1 MCVQLSYSFNFM
13 VMSSSLFL
21 GQGGMGRGL
30 GYSGWGVE
38 GGVATKNGGNPTI
51 PISTCLRSDHCPSV
65 LSKNT
70 CNSVTAG
77 FNLDLLTYH
86 QHYQQDETVKEK
98 DIFHY
103 VQCRI
108 YIIYRFN
115 QPIRL
120 EAFGYHASHNNIMYL
135 YLLREKKKLLWNP
148 VNPVI
153 AFLMR
158 WPYSVF
164 LYFRNN

>member
-13 VMSSSLFL
+13 VISSSLFL

-30 GYSGWGVE
+30 GYSGMGVE
-38 GGVATKNGGNPTI
+38 GGVVTKNGGHPTI
-51 PISTCLRSDHCPSV
+51 LISTCLRSYHCPSV

-70 CNSVTAG
+70 CNTVTAG

-86 QHYQQDETVKEK
+86 HHYQQDGTVKEK
-98 DIFHY
+98 DILHY

-108 YIIYRFN
+108 YIIHRFN
-115 QPIRL
+115 QPVRL
-120 EAFGYHASHNNIMYL
+120 NKTFGYHASHNNIMYR

-148 VNPVI
+148 INPVM
-153 AFLMR
+153 ALLTR
-158 WPYSVF
+158 WPY
-164 LYFRNN
+164 